1 MQDPTNT
8 CHISDF
14 TVKYS
19 AHVDIRLKF
28 HTNVI
33 IRISDFFVTIVN
45 ALRAKKNNHLH
56 TSPQLSQT
64 TTDFEDNILVG
75 LGTKF
80 ARKREPNYSITPCF
94 TC

>member
-8 CHISDF
+8 HHISDF

-45 ALRAKKNNHLH
+45 ALRAKK
-56 TSPQLSQT
+56 T
-64 TTDFEDNILVG
+64 TTYIL
-75 LGTKF
+75 LHKF
-80 ARKREPNYSITPCF
+80 HKQQQILKTISW
-94 TC
+94 